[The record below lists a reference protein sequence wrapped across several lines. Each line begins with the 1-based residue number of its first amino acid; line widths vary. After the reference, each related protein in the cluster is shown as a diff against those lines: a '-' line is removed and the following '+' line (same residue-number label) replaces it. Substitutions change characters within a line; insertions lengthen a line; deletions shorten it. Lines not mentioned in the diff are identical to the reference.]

1 MALPSSERPMEGGS
15 PARGRPGSEAIVLI
29 ADVVRSKGDQ
39 VVTTPPESTVRTL
52 IGLLDQHRIGALV
65 VSTDGR
71 TIQGIVSERDVVRRL
86 HRDGAAVL
94 DQTVADIM
102 TAQVRT
108 CSPEDNLEQTAHV
121 MTEARVR
128 HLPVVTDG
136 QLVAIISI
144 GDVVKHRI
152 DELQV
157 ERDQLV
163 DYIHR

>member
-1 MALPSSERPMEGGS
+1 M
-15 PARGRPGSEAIVLI
+15 LI
-29 ADVVRSKGDQ
+29 SDVMRSKGDL
-39 VVTTPPESTVRTL
+39 VVTVAPTETVRTL
-52 IGLLDQHRIGALV
+52 IALLDEHRIGALV
-65 VSTDGR
+65 VSTDQA
-71 TIQGIVSERDVVRRL
+71 TIEGIVSERDVVRRL

-94 DQTVADIM
+94 DQQVADIM
-102 TAQVRT
+102 TADVRT
-108 CSPEDNLEQTAHV
+108 CGPEADLEQVAGI
-121 MTEARVR
+121 MTEARIR

-136 QLVAIISI
+136 RLVAIVSI

>member
-1 MALPSSERPMEGGS
+1 MALPSRVRPTQGGT
-15 PARGRPGSEAIVLI
+15 PVRVRPGSEAGVLI
-29 ADVVRSKGDQ
+29 SDVIRSKGDL
-39 VVTTPPESTVRTL
+39 VVTIAPDQTVRTL
-52 IGLLDQHRIGALV
+52 IDLLDQHRIGALV
-65 VSTDGR
+65 VSTNGR
-71 TIQGIVSERDVVRRL
+71 TIEGIVSERDVVRRL
-86 HRDGAAVL
+86 HRDGADVL
-94 DQTVADIM
+94 EQTVADIM
-102 TAQVRT
+102 TADVRT
-108 CSPEDNLEQTAHV
+108 CTPEDNLEHTAAI

-136 QLVAIISI
+136 ALVAIISI